1 MTLIRT
7 PDHRLHVFVSST
19 IQELAEERKAAR
31 EAILRVQQ
39 VPVLFEMGARPYAPR
54 DLYRAYLEQSQIFV
68 GIYWQRYGWVAPG
81 MEISGLED
89 EYQLSGDR
97 PKLIY
102 VKSPADQREAR
113 LEAMIDQMKEKG
125 VVSFQR
131 FSTAAELSELITNDL
146 ALLFAERF
154 EAKDPVA
161 AAPDVAVAP
170 PSNLPVLR
178 TPFIDREQESAIART
193 VLLQPEYGLLTLT
206 GPGGVG
212 KTRLAIRVADQV
224 KDEFADG
231 VYFVPLS
238 TLTDPAQVLPA
249 LAQTLE
255 VRETGQLLLDSLKAY
270 LRNKHMLLVLDNF
283 EQVIAAA
290 SQVKELLSACPKL
303 KILATSRTS
312 LHIREEKE
320 LSVPPLALPDC
331 AEKPDVV
338 CLLQAPAMQLF
349 VQRVQEVKP
358 DFALKADNAAIV
370 AEICQR
376 LDGLPLALELA
387 AARLKIFSP
396 ATLLAHLEQPLDTLV
411 GGARDLPGRQQTL
424 RNTIEWSYNLLEQ
437 SAKVLLRRLTIFARS
452 WTLED
457 AEQVCNNAGD
467 LGSDMLDELEMLV
480 DNNLLKR
487 ADGPDGEPRFTMLH
501 TIRIYARQQLV
512 ASGEEPLLC
521 QRHAAYLIQLAE
533 AAEPFLTSGRRGEYL
548 AHLDAML
555 DDVRLALHWCN
566 TTASEVETGL
576 RLAGAFNWFWY
587 LRGYVR
593 EGREWLEQLLAQATP
608 ALANSIYQAEAR
620 FGAGALACIQG
631 DFANARQQLSV
642 SRTIYAAI
650 GDQRALANVMTFQG
664 IVALSQ
670 GELASARELCTESAA
685 QFHLLGDAWAEA
697 FALNWLGEILFVMG
711 DEATAQVHCEKS
723 LALFRQIGDSWGT
736 AMPLHVLANMAWV
749 RSDYAAAY
757 DLFAESGALLH
768 EAGDQ
773 WGYTRSLAGSAAAAL
788 HQKNYTQAKSVF
800 QVVLPLWEELG
811 NEIGLISCLIGL
823 AEIFSAEEQSSRAV
837 KILSNADVLL
847 RKNGFPMDGVPSAGA
862 ILLDTV
868 DQNEFKRTLDL
879 ARAKLNQ
886 AQFTAAWSQGQE
898 MTLEQIMGEAVEGQ
912 GSTAEDI
919 VSI

>member
-1 MTLIRT
+1 
-7 PDHRLHVFVSST
+7 
-19 IQELAEERKAAR
+19 
-31 EAILRVQQ
+31 
-39 VPVLFEMGARPYAPR
+39 
-54 DLYRAYLEQSQIFV
+54 
-68 GIYWQRYGWVAPG
+68 
-81 MEISGLED
+81 
-89 EYQLSGDR
+89 
-97 PKLIY
+97 
-102 VKSPADQREAR
+102 
-113 LEAMIDQMKEKG
+113 
-125 VVSFQR
+125 
-131 FSTAAELSELITNDL
+131 
-146 ALLFAERF
+146 
-154 EAKDPVA
+154 
-161 AAPDVAVAP
+161 
-170 PSNLPVLR
+170 
-178 TPFIDREQESAIART
+178 
-193 VLLQPEYGLLTLT
+193 
-206 GPGGVG
+206 PGGVG
-212 KTRLAIRVADQV
+212 KTRLALRVADQV
-224 KDEFADG
+224 KDQFADG

-238 TLTDPAQVLPA
+238 TLTDPALVLPT
-249 LAQTLE
+249 LAQTLQ

-270 LRNKHMLLVLDNF
+270 LHNKHMLLVRDNV
-283 EQVIAAA
+283 EQVIAAVP
-290 SQVKELLSACPKL
+290 QIKELLSASPQL

-320 LSVPPLALPDC
+320 LPVPPLGLPDC
-331 AEKPDVV
+331 VGKLDVA
-338 CLLQAPAMQLF
+338 CLLQAPAVQLF

-358 DFALKADNAAIV
+358 DFVLKADNAAMV

-396 ATLLAHLEQPLDTLV
+396 AKLLAHLEQPLDTLV
-411 GGARDLPGRQQTL
+411 GGARDLPDRQQTL

-437 SAKVLLRRLTIFARS
+437 PAKVLLRRLTIFARS

-512 ASGEEPLLC
+512 ASGEEPLMQ

-533 AAEPFLTSGRRGEYL
+533 AAEPFLTSGQRSEYL
-548 AHLDAML
+548 ARLEAML
-555 DDVRLALHWCN
+555 EDVRLALRWCRA
-566 TTASEVETGL
+566 TASEVETGL

-608 ALANSIYQAEAR
+608 SLANSVYQAEAR
-620 FGAGALACIQG
+620 FGAGALACTQG
-631 DFANARQQLSV
+631 DLVIARQQLAA

-670 GELASARELCTESAA
+670 GELASARELCTASAA
-685 QFHLLGDAWAEA
+685 QFHALGDIWSEA
-697 FALNWLGEILFVMG
+697 FALNWLGEITFVAG
-711 DEATAQVHCEKS
+711 HEAEARTHCEKS

-749 RSDYAAAY
+749 GSDYAAAH

-773 WGYTRSLAGSAAAAL
+773 WGYARSLAGSAAAAL

-811 NEIGLISCLIGL
+811 NQIGLISCLIGL
-823 AEIFSAEEQSSRAV
+823 AEVFSAEDQSARAI
-837 KILSNADVLL
+837 KILSNADMLL
-847 RKNGFPMDGVPSAGA
+847 RKNGFTTDGVQSTGG

-868 DQNEFKRTLDL
+868 DLHQFQRTLTL
-879 ARAKLNQ
+879 ARAKLIE

-898 MTLEQIMGEAVEGQ
+898 MTLDQIMGEAVEGQ
-912 GSTAEDI
+912 GCTAEEL